1 MLAVPINKIM
11 ESMSQVDF
19 SDLKCPLITIYEK
32 PLDFPNAFVARVW
45 DGVGPKATNTII
57 MRFSLEECREDI
69 QAAGF
74 LVQFPRAEGDEPH
87 VVETW
92 MR

>member
-1 MLAVPINKIM
+1 MQAVPINKRV

-19 SDLKCPLITIYEK
+19 SDLKCHLITIYEK
-32 PLDFPNAFVARVW
+32 PLDFPNAFVARGW
-45 DGVGPKATNTII
+45 DGVWPRATNTII

>member
-1 MLAVPINKIM
+1 MQAIPINKM
-11 ESMSQVDF
+11 VESMSQVDF
-19 SDLKCPLITIYEK
+19 SGLKLPLITIYEK

-45 DGVGPKATNTII
+45 DGEGPKATNTII

-74 LVQFPRAEGDEPH
+74 TVKFPRAEGDEPH
-87 VVETW
+87 IVETW